1 MGAMLSCLF
10 CRPKVINKNIK
21 NKNQKN
27 NKLMKKAD
35 YNDKNLAV
43 DILTKS
49 FDTNQ
54 SVNYI
59 VKQDHKGIK
68 RVSALMNYSFEVCY
82 LFGDVFLSEDKKGCA
97 LVLYPDKK
105 KTTLKSILLD
115 VKLIISCIGI
125 ENIKKALAR
134 ESKIKQL
141 QPKLLMCYL
150 WFIGVDPEYQSKG
163 IGSDLLHDLIED
175 SVLKE
180 RPIYLETSTLKNL
193 PWYKKFGFHI
203 YNELDLSYKLFFL
216 KRD

>member
-1 MGAMLSCLF
+1 
-10 CRPKVINKNIK
+10 
-21 NKNQKN
+21 
-27 NKLMKKAD
+27 MKKAD
-35 YNDKNLAV
+35 YNDKNLVV

-59 VKQDHKGIK
+59 VKQDQKRIK
-68 RVSALMNYSFEVCY
+68 RVSSLMDYSFEVCY
-82 LFGDVFLSEDKKGCA
+82 LFGDVFLSEDKKACA

-141 QPKLLMCYL
+141 QPKELMYYL
-150 WFIGVDPEYQSKG
+150 WFIGVDPEYQNEG
-163 IGSDLLHDLIED
+163 IGSILLDEIIKD
-175 SVLKE
+175 SKHKQ

-193 PWYKKFGFHI
+193 PWYKKYGFQI
-203 YNELDLSYKLFFL
+203 YNELELSYKLFFL
-216 KRD
+216 KREFDN